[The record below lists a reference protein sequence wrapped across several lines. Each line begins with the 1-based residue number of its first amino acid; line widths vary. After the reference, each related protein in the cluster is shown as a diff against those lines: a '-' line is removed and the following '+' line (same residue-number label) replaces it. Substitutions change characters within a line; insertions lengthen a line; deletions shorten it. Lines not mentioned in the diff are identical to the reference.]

1 MSFLWMLVVGLV
13 VGALA
18 KLFMPGRD
26 PGGILVTMILGI
38 AGAAVAGF
46 IGRAVGWYQPGDAAG
61 FIASIVGAVL
71 LLVIYRA
78 LMRRGGSHIDRTA

>member
-1 MSFLWMLVVGLV
+1 MSFLWMLVIGLV

-26 PGGILVTMILGI
+26 PGGVLVTMLLGI

-46 IGRAVGWYQPGDAAG
+46 IGRAVGWYEPGDAAG